1 MRSCIQT
8 RCRPVNDDDIGLKVL
23 REAPGEAA
31 QSIDIFAIHGLG
43 AHPDDSWCANVGTG
57 ESPRPVNWLMEE
69 SMLPAV
75 TPNARIMRYGY
86 HSQWFDQEMMQ
97 RSVSIVAERLLKA
110 LKRTRKDVPFR
121 PLMFIARCF
130 GGLVMLE
137 ATRCEYHEDQVQP
150 TVLEVLQPGNVYL
163 REVVDSYL
171 KKIRGQINKTE
182 IACFF
187 ELKPSNG
194 GMIVGKED
202 RKWALKGGA

>member
-1 MRSCIQT
+1 MRSCIHT
-8 RCRPVNDDDIGLKVL
+8 RCRPVKDDDIGLKVL

-69 SMLPAV
+69 SMLPVV

-110 LKRTRKDVPFR
+110 LKRTRK
-121 PLMFIARCF
+121 LE
-130 GGLVMLE
+130 MLE

>member
-1 MRSCIQT
+1 MRSCIHT

-69 SMLPAV
+69 SMLPA
-75 TPNARIMRYGY
+75 
-86 HSQWFDQEMMQ
+86 
-97 RSVSIVAERLLKA
+97 
-110 LKRTRKDVPFR
+110 DVPFR

-130 GGLVMLE
+130 GGLVVLELEMLE